1 MTQTFQAAQAS
12 LSSRLKP
19 DSLTFQL
26 LTTQDVI
33 THLTVSFASSQRCK
47 LMFPECQETEILVD
61 FSAFT

>member
-1 MTQTFQAAQAS
+1 MTQTVLAAQAS

-26 LTTQDVI
+26 LTTQDAI
-33 THLTVSFASSQRCK
+33 THPTVSFASSQRC
-47 LMFPECQETEILVD
+47 MFPECHETEILVD